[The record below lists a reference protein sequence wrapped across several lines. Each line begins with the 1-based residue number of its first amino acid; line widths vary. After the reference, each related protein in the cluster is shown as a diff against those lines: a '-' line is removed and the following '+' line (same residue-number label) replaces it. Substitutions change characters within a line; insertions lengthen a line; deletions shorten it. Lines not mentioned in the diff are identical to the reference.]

1 MTWHKEIKVA
11 IFDLDGTLYQDY
23 TFLGRYVSHMLG
35 SRLQGQ
41 ELQAAIDEAYMILEG
56 RHPVKF
62 GYLSCHDGKRAY
74 SHEGLI
80 PTGCFGWDGKEAVLN
95 QEEMEMGG
103 LFYIGD
109 PWGIAAIL
117 AKRHGVHAEEQLKA
131 FETVRKEMLAGP
143 HQIEVFP
150 GLLEAVG
157 KMDAE
162 RKIFMTNTPSPSAEE
177 FVSFLGLENLFDT
190 YIVDAQKPEGIRG
203 VMKRLGEEGYQPH
216 EIISVGDNP
225 FNDLYPVKQLGG
237 RTCLISRYEHAGSEE
252 WDHSVKTIE
261 ELAGF
266 LKLLEAVPSGAL

>member
-1 MTWHKEIKVA
+1 M
-11 IFDLDGTLYQDY
+11 D
-23 TFLGRYVSHMLG
+23 
-35 SRLQGQ
+35 
-41 ELQAAIDEAYMILEG
+41 
-56 RHPVKF
+56 
-62 GYLSCHDGKRAY
+62 
-74 SHEGLI
+74 
-80 PTGCFGWDGKEAVLN
+80 
-95 QEEMEMGG
+95 G

-117 AKRHGVHAEEQLKA
+117 AKRHGVHAEEQLNA

-150 GLLEAVG
+150 GLIEA
-157 KMDAE
+157 
-162 RKIFMTNTPSPSAEE
+162 
-177 FVSFLGLENLFDT
+177 
-190 YIVDAQKPEGIRG
+190 KPEGIRG

-216 EIISVGDNP
+216 EILSVGDNP

-266 LKLLEAVPSGAL
+266 LRLLEAVPSGAI